1 MEQAVEEF
9 TVLKEEMAEVFI
21 YGENTM
27 PVSNINQLEGHVGG
41 TFHGILIPAGRT
53 ETAVTAERNEFK
65 FSTFRTAVHGA
76 TIRRVTTINHLLDV
90 FNHSVARMKS
100 IYHFFIMIG
109 KDSLK
114 DIHEISMKEMKEKEN
129 PNPLMNEGKGS

>member
-1 MEQAVEEF
+1 
-9 TVLKEEMAEVFI
+9 MAKVFI
-21 YGENTM
+21 NSKDT
-27 PVSNINQLEGHVGG
+27 VSVRDIDELESHVGG

-53 ETAVTAERNEFK
+53 ETTVTAERNEFK
-65 FSTFRTAVHGA
+65 FTTFRAAVHG
-76 TIRRVTTINHLLDV
+76 TTKRRVTAINHLLDV

>member
-9 TVLKEEMAEVFI
+9 TVLKEEMAEIFI

-109 KDSLK
+109 KDFLEN
-114 DIHEISMKEMKEKEN
+114 IHMIIME
-129 PNPLMNEGKGS
+129 

>member
-1 MEQAVEEF
+1 MKEAVKKF
-9 TVLKEEMAEVFI
+9 TIFKEEVAEVFI
-21 YGENTM
+21 DGENTM

-65 FSTFRTAVHGA
+65 FSAFRTAVHGA

-109 KDSLK
+109 KDFLEN
-114 DIHEISMKEMKEKEN
+114 IHMIIME
-129 PNPLMNEGKGS
+129 

>member
-1 MEQAVEEF
+1 MAKVLIYSKD
-9 TVLKEEMAEVFI
+9 TVSVRYIDE
-21 YGENTM
+21 
-27 PVSNINQLEGHVGG
+27 LESHVGG
-41 TFHGILIPAGRT
+41 TFHGILIAAGRA
-53 ETAVTAERNEFK
+53 EAAVAAERDELKVAAFW
-65 FSTFRTAVHGA
+65 TAVHSA
-76 TIRRVTTINHLLDV
+76 AKRRVTTVNHLLDIID
-90 FNHSVARMKS
+90 HSVARMKS